1 MSIQAP
7 NSANGDKE
15 AAVMDRYS
23 RGAQASEAALCCP
36 ISHDAELLRA
46 IPAEI
51 IERDYGCGDPSQFVH
66 EGDVVLDLGSGG
78 GKMCYI
84 AAQVTGPSG
93 RVVGVDLNTDM
104 LALARK
110 YQSDVAGILGYDNVE
125 FHRAR
130 IQDLALDLD
139 KFDEDLRSRPVRSV
153 DDTFEA
159 HRHADRLRR
168 EDPLIKTE
176 SIDIVLSNCVLNLV
190 RPEDKEQL
198 FREIYR
204 VLRVGGRAAISDIV
218 SDEPVPEQMQADAEL
233 WSGCISG
240 AYEEQGFLRAFRDT
254 GFHGAE
260 IVKRDEQPWRTVEGI
275 EFRSIT
281 VLAYKGKDGPCF
293 EHNQAV
299 VYRGPF
305 SEISDDDGHT
315 YRRGERVAVCEKTF
329 RLLSRPPYQEF
340 FYFIEPR
347 TPVNAMNAQPF
358 DCSRTVARHPR
369 ETKGLDY
376 DLTTESAT
384 CCGPDETC

>member
-1 MSIQAP
+1 MSIRAP
-7 NSANGDKE
+7 SSVDGDKE

-23 RGAQASEAALCCP
+23 RGARASEAVLCCP
-36 ISHDAELLRA
+36 ISYDAELLRV

-66 EGDVVLDLGSGG
+66 EGEVVLDLGSGG
-78 GKMCYI
+78 GKICYI
-84 AAQVTGPSG
+84 AAQVTGQRG
-93 RVVGVDLNTDM
+93 HVVGVDLNTEM

-110 YQSDVAGILGYDNVE
+110 HQPEVAGKLGYDNVE

-139 KFDEDLRSRPVRSV
+139 KFNEHLRSHPVRSA
-153 DDTFEA
+153 DDMLDAE
-159 HRHADRLRR
+159 RHADCLRR
-168 EDPLIKTE
+168 EHPLIKTE

-218 SDEPVPEQMQADAEL
+218 SDEPVPERMQVDSEL

-240 AYEEQGFLRAFRDT
+240 AYEEQAFLRAFLDP
-254 GFHGAE
+254 GFHGVE
-260 IVKRDEQPWRTVEGI
+260 MVRRDEQSWQTVQGI
-275 EFRSIT
+275 EFRSVT
-281 VLAYKGKDGPCF
+281 VLAYKGKEGPCF

-315 YRRGERVAVCEKTF
+315 YRRGERIAVCEKTF
-329 RLLSRPPYQEF
+329 RLLNRPPYQDV

-347 TPVNAMNAQPF
+347 TPVNPMNAQPF
-358 DCSRTVARHPR
+358 DCSRAVARHPR

-376 DLTTESAT
+376 AATTPPQGTT
-384 CCGPDETC
+384 CCGPD

>member
-1 MSIQAP
+1 MSIQTP
-7 NSANGDKE
+7 SSVNGDKE

-36 ISHDAELLRA
+36 ISYDAELLRV

-66 EGDVVLDLGSGG
+66 EGDAVLDLGSGG
-78 GKMCYI
+78 GKICYI
-84 AAQVTGPSG
+84 ASQLVGPAGS
-93 RVVGVDLNTDM
+93 VVGVDLNTEM

-110 YQSDVAGILGYDNVE
+110 HQSEVARKLGYDNVE

-139 KFDEDLRSRPVRSV
+139 KFDEHLRSHPVRSAN
-153 DDTFEA
+153 DMLDA
-159 HRHADRLRR
+159 QRHADHLRR
-168 EDPLIKTE
+168 DHPLIKTE
-176 SIDIVLSNCVLNLV
+176 SIDVVLSNCVLNLV
-190 RPEDKEQL
+190 RPEDKEEL

-218 SDEPVPEQMQADAEL
+218 SDEPVPERMQADPEL

-240 AYEEQGFLRAFRDT
+240 AYEEQVFLRAFLKT
-254 GFHGAE
+254 GFHGVE
-260 IVKRDEQPWRTVEGI
+260 MVKRDEHPWRKVEGI

-281 VLAYKGKDGPCF
+281 VLAHKGKEGPCL
-293 EHNQAV
+293 ERNQAV

-329 RLLSRPPYQEF
+329 RLLNRPPYQDF

-347 TPVNAMNAQPF
+347 TPVNPVNAQPF
-358 DCSRTVARHPR
+358 DCSRTVARHAR
-369 ETKGLDY
+369 ETKGLDF
-376 DLTTESAT
+376 DVTTDSAA
-384 CCGPDETC
+384 CCGPDGNC

>member
-1 MSIQAP
+1 
-7 NSANGDKE
+7 
-15 AAVMDRYS
+15 MDRYS

-36 ISHDAELLRA
+36 ISYDAELLRV
-46 IPAEI
+46 IPGEI

-78 GKMCYI
+78 GKICYI
-84 AAQVTGPSG
+84 ASQLVGPAG
-93 RVVGVDLNTDM
+93 RVVGVDLNAEM
-104 LALARK
+104 LALAREH
-110 YQSDVAGILGYDNVE
+110 QPEVARKLGYDNVE

-139 KFDEDLRSRPVRSV
+139 KFDEHLRSHPVRSAS
-153 DDTFEA
+153 DMLEA
-159 HRHADRLRR
+159 ERHADHLRR
-168 EDPLIKTE
+168 EHPLIKTE

-218 SDEPVPEQMQADAEL
+218 SDEPVPERMHVDPEL

-240 AYEEQGFLRAFRDT
+240 AYEEKAFLRAFLDT
-254 GFHGAE
+254 GFHGVE
-260 IVKRDEQPWRTVEGI
+260 MVKRDEQSWQTVQGI
-275 EFRSIT
+275 EFRSVT

-305 SEISDDDGHT
+305 SEIHDDDGHT
-315 YRRGERVAVCEKTF
+315 YRRGERIAVCEKTY
-329 RLLSRPPYQEF
+329 RLLSQPPYQDF

-347 TPVNAMNAQPF
+347 TTVNPMNVQPL
-358 DCSRTVARHPR
+358 DCLRTVARHLR

-376 DLTTESAT
+376 DATTPPRRTS